1 MRITQLW
8 WQATKFLKT
17 DKLCDEVWRSYG
29 STIREKGIG
38 SIPLFVFSGP
48 GGSGGPFREACGP
61 SPIVVNGSGS
71 PSEFQAML
79 GQLLSREQC
88 RSALAQVGLAEGVK
102 VVLRGL
108 VGKPELNSQEGLC
121 GRFDL
126 ETGRVKVKL
135 SETGKYVAIKLENLQ
150 SEDAFKLDARR
161 MRAENEAKEA
171 QLEAANEIQM
181 EVQGKLEQQQE
192 WERHMQK
199 AQQAKTEQDRAKQFL
214 EERELSKARQRAE
227 ARQLVERLSLDLP
240 WVEVPE
246 NLHLHSADQIH
257 TFFDSDGEIAPQCEH
272 G

>member
-1 MRITQLW
+1 MSS
-8 WQATKFLKT
+8 QAEKFLKT
-17 DKLCDEVWRSYG
+17 DELRDEVWRSYG

-48 GGSGGPFREACGP
+48 GGSGGPFRETCGP
-61 SPIVVNGSGS
+61 TPIIVNGSGS

-79 GQLLSREQC
+79 VQLFSREQC
-88 RSALAQVGLAEGVK
+88 RSALAQVDLAEGVK
-102 VVLRGL
+102 VVLSGL
-108 VGKPELNSQEGLC
+108 VGKPELNGQEGLC

-126 ETGRVKVKL
+126 KTGRVKVKL

-150 SEDAFKLDARR
+150 SEHVFKLEARR
-161 MRAENEAKEA
+161 LRTEKEAQEA
-171 QLEAANEIQM
+171 QLEAANKIQM
-181 EVQGKLEQQQE
+181 EVQEKLAQQQE

-199 AQQAKTEQDRAKQFL
+199 AQQAKTEHDRAKQFL

-246 NLHLHSADQIH
+246 NLHLHSVDQIH
-257 TFFDSDGEIAPQCEH
+257 AFFDSDGEIVPQ
-272 G
+272 